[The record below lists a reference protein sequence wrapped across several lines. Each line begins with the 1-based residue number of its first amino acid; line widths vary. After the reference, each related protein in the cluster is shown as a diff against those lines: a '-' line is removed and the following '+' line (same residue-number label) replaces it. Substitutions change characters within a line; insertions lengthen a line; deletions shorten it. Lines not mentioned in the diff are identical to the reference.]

1 MMLIFET
8 RVIGN
13 KLLAIR
19 KKRGMTQ
26 AEVAEAAGLSDRAY
40 AEIERGA
47 VNMRVDT
54 VLRICGALDVTPDD
68 ILTDE
73 SNSLTALQEELFD
86 RLSACSVKDRK
97 AALSILSIF
106 LKVIE

>member
-19 KKRGMTQ
+19 KKRSMSQ
-26 AEVAEAAGLSDRAY
+26 AEVAEAAGLSDRAC
-40 AEIERGA
+40 AEIERGT

-54 VLRICGALDVTPDD
+54 ILRICGALDVTPDD

-73 SNSLTALQEELFD
+73 SNSLTALQKN
-86 RLSACSVKDRK
+86 CSTGSTP
-97 AALSILSIF
+97 AP
-106 LKVIE
+106 

>member
-1 MMLIFET
+1 MLIFKKQT
-8 RVIGN
+8 VGN
-13 KLLAIR
+13 KLLALR
-19 KKRGMTQ
+19 KKKGMTQ
-26 AEVAEAAGLSDRAY
+26 AETAEAAGLSDRTY
-40 AEIERGA
+40 AEIERGS

-54 VLRICGALDVTPDD
+54 LLHICEALGVTPDD

-73 SNSLTALQEELFD
+73 SNNLNTLQEELFD
-86 RLSACSVKDRK
+86 TLSYCCTKDRK

>member
-1 MMLIFET
+1 MLIFEKHS
-8 RVIGN
+8 VGN
-13 KLLAIR
+13 RLLALR

-26 AEVAEAAGLSDRAY
+26 AEAAEAAGLSDRAY
-40 AEIERGA
+40 AEIERGC

-54 VLRICGALDVTPDD
+54 LLRICDALSVTPDD

-73 SNSLTALQEELFD
+73 SGSLTDLQDELFCK
-86 RLSACSVKDRK
+86 LSACSVKDRQ

-106 LKVIE
+106 MKAIE

>member
-1 MMLIFET
+1 MLIFEKHS
-8 RVIGN
+8 VGN
-13 KLLAIR
+13 KLLALR

-26 AEVAEAAGLSDRAY
+26 AETAEAAGLSDRTY
-40 AEIERGA
+40 AEIERGC

-54 VLRICGALDVTPDD
+54 LLRICDALSVTPDD

-73 SNSLTALQEELFD
+73 SSTLTALQDELFR
-86 RLSACSVKDRK
+86 RLSTCCVKDRQ

-106 LKVIE
+106 LKAIE

>member
-40 AEIERGA
+40 AEIERGT

-54 VLRICGALDVTPDD
+54 ILRICGALDVTPDD

-86 RLSACSVKDRK
+86 RLSGCSVKDRK

>member
-1 MMLIFET
+1 MLIYKARIIE
-8 RVIGN
+8 I
-13 KLLAIR
+13 KPLAIR

-40 AEIERGA
+40 AEIERGT

-54 VLRICGALDVTPDD
+54 ILRICGALDVTPDD

-86 RLSACSVKDRK
+86 RLSICSVKDRK

>member
-1 MMLIFET
+1 MQTET
-8 RVIGN
+8 
-13 KLLAIR
+13 A
-19 KKRGMTQ
+19 Q
-26 AEVAEAAGLSDRAY
+26 AAGLSDRAY
-40 AEIERGA
+40 AEIERGT

-54 VLRICGALDVTPDD
+54 ILRICGALDVTPDD

-73 SNSLTALQEELFD
+73 SNSLTALQKELFD
-86 RLSACSVKDRK
+86 RLNACSVKGRK

>member
-1 MMLIFET
+1 MLIFET

-40 AEIERGA
+40 AEIERGT

-54 VLRICGALDVTPDD
+54 ILRICGALDVTPDD

-86 RLSACSVKDRK
+86 RLSGCSVKDRK